1 MSQRLLLDTLVCL
14 QEMKNIA
21 LLALEVP
28 QVQEMGTIQVFVATE
43 LALSEPTLP
52 NTYELTAISEQSL
65 VILLAWYLA
74 KWDEPIV

>member
-1 MSQRLLLDTLVCL
+1 MSQRLPLDTLVCL
-14 QEMKNIA
+14 QEMKNIV

-52 NTYELTAISEQSL
+52 NTHE
-65 VILLAWYLA
+65 
-74 KWDEPIV
+74 